1 MFLRHVRHRPGRF
14 SNRAL
19 HIAVAFSMVSG
30 LTLLG
35 QGLALTAVTRS
46 YTLCSPPYAAEV
58 PGVPL
63 TTR

>member
-1 MFLRHVRHRPGRF
+1 MFLRHVRHRPGRLRD
-14 SNRAL
+14 RAL
-19 HIAVAFSMVSG
+19 RIAVAFSMVSG

-35 QGLALTAVTRS
+35 QGLALTAASRS

-58 PGVPL
+58 PDVPL